1 VVRDACCV
9 DVGPSKLERHI
20 WNGELTIKLDGSNQA
35 TIRLA
40 SPGDAKRIAV
50 LCHQLGYPTTQEEV
64 QRRLNQIQQEEGH
77 AVYVAELSNGHVV
90 GWIHVYVSQLV
101 ITDRQAEIGGLV
113 VDEGYRHYGIGQLLM
128 QQAEQWARAKRCWA
142 VYLRSNL
149 VRKGAHVFYERI
161 GYSNVKTLLAFR
173 KIL

>member
-1 VVRDACCV
+1 
-9 DVGPSKLERHI
+9 LERHI
-20 WNGELTIKLDGSNQA
+20 QSDELTVKLDDSNQMI
-35 TIRLA
+35 IRLA
-40 SPGDAKRIAV
+40 SPEDAKCIAV
-50 LCHQLGYPTTQEEV
+50 LCHQLGYPTTQEEM
-64 QRRLNQIQQEEGH
+64 QRRLNQIQEEERH

-90 GWIHVYVSQLV
+90 GWVHVYVSQLV

-113 VDEGYRHYGIGQLLM
+113 VDEGCRHYGIGELLM
-128 QQAEQWARAKRCWA
+128 QQAEHWARAKKCWA

-149 VRKGAHVFYERI
+149 VRKGAHIFYERI